1 MIKSAS
7 FHSIIVR
14 ILKDYWHYLHQLT
27 KLKNNFIS
35 YPVFYKKNSTNS
47 TYIIL
52 YLYLTFI

>member
-7 FHSIIVR
+7 FHTIIVR

-35 YPVFYKKNSTNS
+35 YPVFYKKILQILHILF
-47 TYIIL
+47 YIC
-52 YLYLTFI
+52 T